1 MNIFVNTYNV
11 VEGFHRWDGAKGAMS
26 YLASRHRHLFVIR
39 GSFKVSHGDR
49 EIEIN
54 EMQNKIENYLH
65 LKYGKPCEFKGMSCE
80 HIATELIEK
89 FSMESCQVLEDGYG
103 GATLTR

>member
-26 YLASRHRHLFVIR
+26 YLASRHRHLFVIC

-80 HIATELIEK
+80 HIATELKEK

-103 GATLTR
+103 GSTLTR

>member
-1 MNIFVNTYNV
+1 MKIYVNTYNCI
-11 VEGFHRWDGAKGAMS
+11 EGFHRWEDAKGSMS

-39 GSFKVSHGDR
+39 ASFEVSHGDR

-54 EMQNKIENYLH
+54 DMQNKIENYLH
-65 LKYGKPCEFKGMSCE
+65 LKYGSPCEFKGMSCE
-80 HIATELIEK
+80 HIAQELMEK
-89 FSMESCQVLEDGYG
+89 FNMTMCKVLEDGYG

>member
-1 MNIFVNTYNV
+1 MKIYVNTYNSI
-11 VEGFHRWDGAKGAMS
+11 EGFHCWTEAKGSMS
-26 YLASRHRHLFVIR
+26 YLAARHRHLFIIR
-39 GSFKVSHGDR
+39 SDIEVTHGDR

-54 EMQNKIENYLH
+54 DMQNKIENYLH

-80 HIATELIEK
+80 HIAMELMEK
-89 FSMESCQVLEDGYG
+89 FSMYSCQVLEDNYG